1 MQLHRRTIT
10 ARLTAA
16 ALAVLLSATLLV
28 APLTDPAKAS
38 IGPIPTP
45 CDLPRG
51 DLVCYAVGI
60 ASCYSR
66 LEALAQRL
74 DRGAVTQVLVPLA
87 LLGADALA
95 LLLDVRHS
103 RKCPLSRAARW

>member
-1 MQLHRRTIT
+1 MQRSTRRRTID
-10 ARLTAA
+10 RPNE
-16 ALAVLLSATLLV
+16 LAML
-28 APLTDPAKAS
+28 
-38 IGPIPTP
+38 G
-45 CDLPRG
+45 G
-51 DLVCYAVGI
+51 DTVGI
-60 ASCYSR
+60 AICDSR